1 MLRPIVYLLIL
12 LAVIL
17 AGGIALNFLVSE
29 PGRLVVYYNDRVHE
43 LTLFE
48 AAVALVVLILAVLL
62 VVMVLR
68 VLIALIRF
76 IAGDE
81 TAFSRFFARRRER
94 SGFDALSKAYVAL
107 AAGDGRQAKR
117 KAERAEAQLMRPS
130 LTRIVNAQA
139 AELAG
144 DEARARTYYRALL
157 MEPETAFV
165 GTRGLLGLAM
175 KAGDTERALK
185 LAEHGRGLKPKDPEI
200 LETLYTLQS
209 QRFDWAA
216 ARRTLAA
223 QAKAGHLP
231 APEAHRR
238 ESALALAQSEDAA
251 GLGDQEKARALAV
264 EAARLDPTN
273 IAAVTA
279 AVRHLIDADAKRAAT
294 KTITEA
300 WRLRPHPQL
309 AAAFAAIEPD
319 EAPAARR
326 RRFEQLFTLHPDHP
340 ETKFL
345 RAELALAD
353 RDWTGAHAAIEE
365 LRETEPSARSC
376 AIMAAIARGR
386 GEPDHVVRAWLA
398 RALGA
403 PRDEAAEIAIAH
415 SAMLPLLVESDEPRR
430 AARDAGAQADGEA
443 AEGGAT
449 AFAAGAATAVA
460 TGAATGAASG
470 GRARPAPEAEDAA
483 IAPDPA
489 ELAGAAGPEVP
500 RTEDG
505 EAGEAARRV
514 ARTA

>member
-1 MLRPIVYLLIL
+1 MLGPLVYVLIL

-17 AGGIALNFLVSE
+17 AGGIALNFLVEE
-29 PGRLVVYYNDRVHE
+29 PGRLVVHYGDRVHE

-48 AAVALVVLILAVLL
+48 AAIGLVLL
-62 VVMVLR
+62 VLAIMLLLLLLR
-68 VLIALIRF
+68 VLVALIRF

-81 TAFSRFFARRRER
+81 TAFTRFFARRRER
-94 SGFDALSKAYVAL
+94 RGFDALARSYIAL
-107 AAGDGRQAKR
+107 AAGDGGRAR
-117 KAERAEAQLMRPS
+117 RAAERAEAKLMRPS

-144 DEARARTYYRALL
+144 DDARARTYYRALL

-165 GTRGLLGLAM
+165 GARGLLKLAVR
-175 KAGDTERALK
+175 AGDTERALK
-185 LAEHGRGLKPKDPEI
+185 LAEHARDLKPRDAEI

-216 ARRTLAA
+216 ARRTLAE
-223 QAKAGHLP
+223 QARAGHLP

-238 ESALALAQSEDAA
+238 ESALALAQSEEAA
-251 GLGDQEKARALAV
+251 GAGEQERARALAV
-264 EAARLDPTN
+264 EAAKLDPTN

-279 AVRHLIDADAKRAAT
+279 AVRYLIDAGAKRAAT
-294 KTITEA
+294 KTVTDA
-300 WRLRPHPQL
+300 WRVRPHPQL

-326 RRFEQLFTLHPDHP
+326 RRFEQLFTMHPSHP
-340 ETKFL
+340 ETRFL
-345 RAELALAD
+345 RAELALAN

-376 AIMAAIARGR
+376 AIMAAVARGR

-415 SAMLPLLVESDEPRR
+415 SAMLPLLVESDEPRAPR
-430 AARDAGAQADGEA
+430 RPPGAARADAEAEAEEA
-443 AEGGAT
+443 AL
-449 AFAAGAATAVA
+449 
-460 TGAATGAASG
+460 
-470 GRARPAPEAEDAA
+470 
-483 IAPDPA
+483 APDPA
-489 ELAGAAGPEVP
+489 ELSGAAGPEAP
-500 RTEDG
+500 RPDSGPADERI
-505 EAGEAARRV
+505 ARP
-514 ARTA
+514 A

>member
-1 MLRPIVYLLIL
+1 MLGPLIYVLIL

-17 AGGIALNFLVSE
+17 AGGIALNFLVEE
-29 PGRLVVYYNDRVHE
+29 PGRLVVYYNERVHE

-48 AAVALVVLILAVLL
+48 AAVLLVLLILAVLL
-62 VVMVLR
+62 VLLVLR
-68 VLIALIRF
+68 VLIALVRF

-94 SGFDALSKAYVAL
+94 RGFDALSQAYVAL
-107 AAGDGRQAKR
+107 AAGDGSRAKR
-117 KAERAEAQLMRPS
+117 RAERAEAKLMRPS

-157 MEPETAFV
+157 VDPDTAFV
-165 GTRGLLGLAM
+165 GARGLLKLAV
-175 KAGDTERALK
+175 KAGDTDRALK
-185 LAEHGRGLKPKDPEI
+185 LAEHARELKPKDPEI
-200 LETLYTLQS
+200 LETLYALYS

-216 ARRTLAA
+216 ARRTLTA

-231 APEAHRR
+231 PPEAHRR

-251 GLGDQEKARALAV
+251 GLDDHEKARALAV

-279 AVRHLIDADAKRAAT
+279 AVRYLIDADAKRAAT
-294 KTITEA
+294 KTVTDA
-300 WRLRPHPQL
+300 WRLRPHPQI

-326 RRFEQLFTLHPDHP
+326 RRFETLFTLHPGHS

-345 RAELALAD
+345 RAELALAN

-386 GEPDHVVRAWLA
+386 GEPDHIVRAWLA

-415 SAMLPLLVESDEPRR
+415 SAMLPLLVESDEPRAPGQT
-430 AARDAGAQADGEA
+430 AAPGPEA
-443 AEGGAT
+443 AAKVEPSAAPAT
-449 AFAAGAATAVA
+449 DPVTGSATDPV
-460 TGAATGAASG
+460 
-470 GRARPAPEAEDAA
+470 AEDATVT
-483 IAPDPA
+483 DPA
-489 ELAGAAGPEVP
+489 DVAATDPEAP
-500 RTEDG
+500 RDDAEP
-505 EAGEAARRV
+505 RV
-514 ARTA
+514 ARSA

>member
-1 MLRPIVYLLIL
+1 MLGPLVYVLIL

-17 AGGIALNFLVSE
+17 AGGIALNFLVEE
-29 PGRLVVYYNDRVHE
+29 PGRLVVHYGGRVHE
-43 LTLFE
+43 LTLLE
-48 AAVALVVLILAVLL
+48 AAIGLVLMVLAILLL
-62 VVMVLR
+62 LLLLR

-81 TAFSRFFARRRER
+81 TAFTRFFARRRER
-94 SGFDALSKAYVAL
+94 RGFDALARSYVAL
-107 AAGDGRQAKR
+107 AAGDGGRAR
-117 KAERAEAQLMRPS
+117 RAAERAEAKLMRPS

-144 DEARARTYYRALL
+144 DDARARTYYRALL

-165 GTRGLLGLAM
+165 GARGLLKLAV
-175 KAGDTERALK
+175 KAGDADRALK
-185 LAEHGRGLKPKDPEI
+185 LAEHARDLKPRDAEI

-216 ARRTLAA
+216 ARRTLTE

-238 ESALALAQSEDAA
+238 ESALALAQSEEAA
-251 GLGDQEKARALAV
+251 GAGEQERARALAV
-264 EAARLDPTN
+264 EAAKLDPTN

-279 AVRHLIDADAKRAAT
+279 AARYLIDAGAKRAAT
-294 KTITEA
+294 KTVTDA
-300 WRLRPHPQL
+300 WRVRPHPQL

-326 RRFEQLFTLHPDHP
+326 RRFEQLFTMHPSHP
-340 ETKFL
+340 ETRFL
-345 RAELALAD
+345 RAELALAN

-365 LRETEPSARSC
+365 LRETEPSARTC
-376 AIMAAIARGR
+376 AIMAAVARGR

-415 SAMLPLLVESDEPRR
+415 SAMLPLLVESDEPRAPR
-430 AARDAGAQADGEA
+430 RPPG
-443 AEGGAT
+443 
-449 AFAAGAATAVA
+449 AAGA
-460 TGAATGAASG
+460 
-470 GRARPAPEAEDAA
+470 EAEADAEEA
-483 IAPDPA
+483 ALAPDPA
-489 ELAGAAGPEVP
+489 ELSGAAGPEAP
-500 RTEDG
+500 RPGSGPTDERI
-505 EAGEAARRV
+505 ARP
-514 ARTA
+514 A